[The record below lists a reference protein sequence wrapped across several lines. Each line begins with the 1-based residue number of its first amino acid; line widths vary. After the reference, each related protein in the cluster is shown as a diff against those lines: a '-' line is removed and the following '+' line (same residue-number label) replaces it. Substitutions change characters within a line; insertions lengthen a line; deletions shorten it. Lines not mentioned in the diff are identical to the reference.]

1 MFLLASTRFW
11 GLWASLGLWRPPSQL
26 HLLVASLWLSSPVS
40 YEDTV
45 IGFGS
50 PSSRMTSSQLLH

>member
-26 HLLVASLWLSSPVS
+26 HLLAASLSGSPVS
-40 YEDTV
+40 YEDTG
-45 IGFGS
+45 IGFGP